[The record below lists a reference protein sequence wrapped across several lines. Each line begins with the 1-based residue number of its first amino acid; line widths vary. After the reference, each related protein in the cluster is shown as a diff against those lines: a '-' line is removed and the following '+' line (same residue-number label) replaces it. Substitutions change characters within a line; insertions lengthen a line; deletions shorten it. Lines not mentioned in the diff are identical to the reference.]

1 MAAPRPINFRLPA
14 HQHRRLVQQAGPE
27 TPNLFARELVLR
39 ALDEDALARRLESHL
54 EQSAVPVAELRRDL
68 SVAFQALL
76 VLLGKAT
83 PEQARD
89 WAEQHLG

>member
-1 MAAPRPINFRLPA
+1 
-14 HQHRRLVQQAGPE
+14 
-27 TPNLFARELVLR
+27 
-39 ALDEDALARRLESHL
+39 LARRLESHL

-68 SVAFQALL
+68 SVTFQALL